1 MTPPPRYLRVAVPCP
16 LYRVFDY
23 LPPAGVAAAGLQP
36 GLRVRVPFGRQQV
49 IGVLLETAAHSELPA
64 GKLRRAD
71 AVLDEAP
78 LIGPELLQLARWAAA
93 YYQHPPGEVM
103 EHLFPGLLRRGRA
116 APTRAEQRWR
126 LTPAGRALASGALS
140 RAPRQQAVWTLL
152 QATPAGL
159 PTTALPAGSAATLRA
174 MQAKGLIEQHIEAL
188 APAHRPA
195 VPGPPLNAAQQA
207 AVQAVTGQLDSYHAV
222 LLDGVTGSGKT
233 EVYLAC
239 AAAALATGRQVLILV
254 PEIGLTPQLLARVE
268 TRLGVPVAAYHSALS
283 EGERHAAWR
292 AAQQGAARVL
302 LGTRSAVWASLP
314 ELGLIVVD
322 EEHDASY
329 KQQEGFRY
337 SARDL
342 AVLRAQRG
350 SLPVL
355 LGSATPALETLH
367 NVTQRRYRQVHL
379 PERAG
384 GAAHPELHL
393 LDIRGQPLNGGLGA
407 ALQTAVGRHLD
418 AGGQVLLYLNRRGF
432 APVLMCHTCGDSAQ
446 CARCDARLTY
456 HRAAGRLRCHHCG
469 AERAVPQQCP
479 ACGSLALQVLGKGTE
494 RLEDALAE
502 RFPGV
507 ALTRIDR
514 DTTRARGALDKLL
527 AGVHSGAAQLLIG
540 TQMLAKG
547 HDFPNLTLVGVVD
560 ADQGLFSTDF
570 RAAERLVQTILQVAG
585 RAGRGDKPGEVLIQT
600 HHPDHP
606 VLRRLLAGDYA
617 ACAATLLAE
626 RQAAGLP
633 PYQHLALLRAEAVQ
647 RAVTFAFLETAKR
660 HAGQPAGITF
670 AGPAPAPM
678 ERRAGRYRAQLLL
691 SGASRTQLQA
701 FLAGW
706 VPALAE
712 LPMARRVRWSLDV
725 DPLDTF

>member
-1 MTPPPRYLRVAVPCP
+1 MSLSPGYLRIAVPCP

-23 LPPAGVAAAGLQP
+23 LPPAGVDAAALQP
-36 GLRVRVPFGRQQV
+36 GLRVRVPFGRQRV

-64 GKLRRAD
+64 AKLRRVD
-71 AVLDEAP
+71 SLLDDTP
-78 LIGPELLQLARWAAA
+78 LIGADLLQLARWAAA

-116 APTRAEQRWR
+116 APTRDEYYWR
-126 LTPAGRALASGALS
+126 LTAAGRTLAADALQ
-140 RAPRQQAVWTLL
+140 RAPRQQAVWSALH
-152 QATPAGL
+152 AAPDGL
-159 PTTALPAGSAATLRA
+159 PAAQLPASAALRA
-174 MQAKGLIEQHIEAL
+174 LLAKGLVERFAQA
-188 APAHRPA
+188 ATPPSRAA
-195 VPGPPLNAAQQA
+195 MPGPALNDAQQA
-207 AVQAVTGQLDSYHAV
+207 AVQAVTGQLDSFHAV

-239 AAAALATGRQVLILV
+239 AAAALAAGRQVLVLV
-254 PEIGLTPQLLARVE
+254 PEIGLTPQLLARFE
-268 TRLGVPVAAYHSALS
+268 SRLGVPVAAYHSALS

-292 AAQQGAARVL
+292 AAQQGTARVL
-302 LGTRSAVWASLP
+302 LGTRSAVWTPLP
-314 ELGLIVVD
+314 ALGLIVVD
-322 EEHDASY
+322 EEHDPSY
-329 KQQEGFRY
+329 KQQDGFRY

-367 NVTQRRYRQVHL
+367 NVMLRRYRQVHL

-384 GAAHPELHL
+384 GAAHPALHL
-393 LDIRGQPLNGGLGA
+393 LDIRGQPLRGGLGA
-407 ALQTAVGRHLD
+407 VLESAIGRHLD

-432 APVLMCHTCGDSAQ
+432 APLLMCHACGHSLQ

-456 HRAAGRLRCHHCG
+456 HRTAGRLRCHHCG

-494 RLEDALAE
+494 RLEDALTE
-502 RFPGV
+502 RFAGIGL
-507 ALTRIDR
+507 ARIDR
-514 DTTRARGALDKLL
+514 DTTRARGALGKLL
-527 AGVHSGAAQLLIG
+527 AEVHSGAAQLLVG

-585 RAGRGDKPGEVLIQT
+585 RAGRADKPGEVLIQT
-600 HHPDHP
+600 HHPEHP
-606 VLRRLLAGDYA
+606 VLRQLLAGDYA
-617 ACAATLLAE
+617 ACAASLLAE
-626 RQAAGLP
+626 RHAAGLP

-647 RAVTFAFLETAKR
+647 RAPALAFLEAAAAQ
-660 HAGQPAGITF
+660 AGQPAGVSF

-691 SGASRTQLQA
+691 SSASRAELQA

-712 LPMARRVRWSLDV
+712 LPGTRRVRWSIDV